1 VEVKL
6 RSKRPA
12 SNNKKIVY
20 SPNNKTRRVETQV
33 TQKKQWTLTG
43 EAFDKLLARLD
54 EDRERAGEKYEQL
67 RLKLVKF
74 FDYRGSLEPDE
85 HADETLNRVTRK
97 IDEGEAIEN
106 LQAYCYGT
114 ARLFF
119 LDVLKERKKVPLED
133 APELVQEADFDR
145 ESEADLQYRCFDG
158 CLQKLPAENRELI
171 LGYYEDEKRDKI
183 DKRKN
188 LAERFGLELNALRI
202 RTCRIRTKLEMC
214 VADCVGRD

>member
-1 VEVKL
+1 METPV
-6 RSKRPA
+6 
-12 SNNKKIVY
+12 
-20 SPNNKTRRVETQV
+20 TR
-33 TQKKQWTLTG
+33 KKQWILTA

-74 FDYRGSLEPDE
+74 FDFRGSLAPDE

-97 IDEGEAIEN
+97 LDEGEAIEN

-114 ARLFF
+114 ARLYF

-133 APELVQEADFDR
+133 APELVQEAGFDR
-145 ESEADLQYRCFDG
+145 EDEANLQYKCFDR
-158 CLQKLPAENRELI
+158 CLQALPAENRELI
-171 LGYYEDEKRDKI
+171 LGYYEDEKRGKI

-188 LAERFGLELNALRI
+188 LAELFGLELNALRI
-202 RTCRIRTKLEMC
+202 RTCRIRTRLETC
-214 VADCVGRD
+214 VTDCVEKD

>member
-1 VEVKL
+1 M
-6 RSKRPA
+6 
-12 SNNKKIVY
+12 SNVTTRKI
-20 SPNNKTRRVETQV
+20 E
-33 TQKKQWTLTG
+33 WTLTQA
-43 EAFDKLLARLD
+43 AFDKLLARLD
-54 EDRERAGEKYEQL
+54 DDRERAGEKYEQL

-74 FDYRGSLEPDE
+74 FDYRGSLAPDE

-133 APELVQEADFDR
+133 APELFQEAGFDHG
-145 ESEADLQYRCFDG
+145 EDEADLQFKCFDG

-202 RTCRIRTKLEMC
+202 RTCRIRTKLETC
-214 VADCVGRD
+214 VADCMEKD

>member
-1 VEVKL
+1 ME
-6 RSKRPA
+6 
-12 SNNKKIVY
+12 
-20 SPNNKTRRVETQV
+20 TRV

-54 EDRERAGEKYEQL
+54 DDRERAGEKYEEL

-74 FDYRGSLEPDE
+74 FDYRGSLAPEE

-114 ARLFF
+114 ARLYF
-119 LDVLKERKKVPLED
+119 LDVLKERKKVPLEE
-133 APELVQEADFDR
+133 APELAQEADFDR

-202 RTCRIRTKLEMC
+202 RTCRIRTKLETC
-214 VADCVGRD
+214 VADCVGQG